1 MRRKVCCFLISLA
14 LILTLCTGCAP
25 KPYSKTIFAM
35 DTVMTLTAYG
45 ENAQDAVEAA
55 VARLFEMDA
64 LFSVTNPKSEI
75 ATLNAADGAD
85 VTVSPEV
92 YGLLETAVA
101 YSEKFAGYFDITI
114 SPIVALWGFY
124 SDVFAVPDA
133 AAVQDALTQVDY
145 HFVNLK
151 SDLTVSLD
159 GGAQIDLGAIAKG
172 YAAEQVREVFANY
185 GVQNALIDL
194 GGNILALGSK
204 QGAASWRVAVRDPF
218 DSAAQLCILA
228 VSNQALVTS
237 GSYQRYFE
245 QDGVRYHHIMS
256 PETGE
261 PAESDLISVTVITDD
276 ALYADTLSTALFV
289 MGSDRAAAYWR
300 SSHDFEAVF
309 VRTSGEI
316 LCTPGVMAMLA
327 EPNDTLRQI
336 VK

>member
-1 MRRKVCCFLISLA
+1 
-14 LILTLCTGCAP
+14 
-25 KPYSKTIFAM
+25 
-35 DTVMTLTAYG
+35 
-45 ENAQDAVEAA
+45 
-55 VARLFEMDA
+55 MDA

-172 YAAEQVREVFANY
+172 LCGGTGARSVRKLRGAKR
-185 GVQNALIDL
+185 LIDL

-300 SSHDFEAVF
+300 SSHDF
-309 VRTSGEI
+309 
-316 LCTPGVMAMLA
+316 
-327 EPNDTLRQI
+327 
-336 VK
+336 